1 MRWGR
6 DKRDS
11 GNGVTSLGNHFVNL
25 ETGELTALARLC
37 TLSNLNLD
45 FVGIHEILGSD
56 TEAARSH
63 LLDST
68 ASRLTVGAR
77 LETLGI
83 FATFTGVALCS
94 DAVHGNS
101 KSLVSLLA
109 DSSER
114 HGTGDEAVHDI
125 LNAFYLIDGDRG
137 AFLEVEEIANEDRLL
152 FTIDSSGIFL
162 EFLVAAK
169 AGSNLESGY
178 SLGIPGM

>member
-1 MRWGR
+1 M
-6 DKRDS
+6 
-11 GNGVTSLGNHFVNL
+11 TSLGNHFVNL

-68 ASRLTVGAR
+68 TSRLPVGAR
-77 LETLGI
+77 LEALSI
-83 FATFTGVALCS
+83 FATLTGVALGTN
-94 DAVHGNS
+94 AVHGNS

-125 LNAFYLIDGDRG
+125 LNAFYLIDGHRG
-137 AFLEVEEIANEDRLL
+137 AFLEVEEITNEDRLL
-152 FTIDSSGIFL
+152 LAIDSSGIFL